1 MTQRK
6 QLRLKRAIFFS
17 LLLVLLGRQGGWA
30 QTKSPVLT
38 LNHAA
43 ICVHD
48 LKVSTEFY
56 KSVLALEEIPN
67 PFNDGIHT
75 WFKIGPS
82 LQLHVIQRGCAVV
95 PEKNVHLCFST
106 ASLPELANHLKKQ
119 HVAYSNLKGDAQE
132 FTTRADGI
140 KQLYL
145 QDPDG
150 YWIEINDAK

>member
-1 MTQRK
+1 MK
-6 QLRLKRAIFFS
+6 QTLFLALFFTCF
-17 LLLVLLGRQGGWA
+17 GRPFCWA
-30 QTKSPVLT
+30 QTAPPALT
-38 LNHAA
+38 FNHAA
-43 ICVHD
+43 ICVHN
-48 LKVSTEFY
+48 LKASTNFY

-75 WFKIGPS
+75 WFKIGPQ

-106 ASLPELANHLKKQ
+106 ISVPALAGWLTKLN
-119 HVAYSNLKGDAQE
+119 VRYSNLKGDSQE
-132 FTTRADGI
+132 FTTRADGV

>member
-1 MTQRK
+1 M
-6 QLRLKRAIFFS
+6 RLKPTIFF
-17 LLLVLLGRQGGWA
+17 LLLFTFLGRQHCRA
-30 QTKSPVLT
+30 QARPAVLT
-38 LNHAA
+38 FNHAA

-48 LKVSTEFY
+48 LKVSTDFY

-67 PFNDGIHT
+67 PFNDGIHA
-75 WFKIGPS
+75 WFKIGPQ
-82 LQLHVIQRGCAVV
+82 LQLHVIQRGCAVL

-106 ASLPELANHLKKQ
+106 TSLPEVAGHLQKLK
-119 HVAYSNLKGDAQE
+119 VRYSNLKGDNQQL
-132 FTTRADGI
+132 TTRADGV

>member
-1 MTQRK
+1 MK
-6 QLRLKRAIFFS
+6 QTIFFA
-17 LLLVLLGRQGGWA
+17 LFLGCIGRQACRA
-30 QTKSPVLT
+30 QAKPPALT
-38 LNHAA
+38 LTHAA

-56 KSVLALEEIPN
+56 KAVLALEEIPN

-75 WFKIGPS
+75 WFKIGPN
-82 LQLHVIQRGCAVV
+82 LQLHVIQRGCAVT

-106 ASLPELANHLKKQ
+106 ASLPELADYLRKQ
-119 HVAYSNLKGDAQE
+119 NVRYATLKGDNQG
-132 FTTRADGI
+132 FTTRVDGV

>member
-1 MTQRK
+1 MKQRV
-6 QLRLKRAIFFS
+6 FFV
-17 LLLVLLGRQGGWA
+17 LLLALIRQQLGWA
-30 QTKSPVLT
+30 QATPPALT
-38 LNHAA
+38 FNHAA

-48 LKVSTEFY
+48 LKVSTNFY
-56 KSVLALEEIPN
+56 KSVLVLEELPN
-67 PFNDGIHT
+67 PFNDGIHA
-75 WFKIGPS
+75 WFKIGPQ

-106 ASLPELANHLKKQ
+106 ASLPELASHLKKLN
-119 HVAYSNLKGDAQE
+119 VRYSNLKGDNQE
-132 FTTRADGI
+132 FTVRVDGV

>member
-1 MTQRK
+1 MK
-6 QLRLKRAIFFS
+6 PILFLA
-17 LLLVLLGRQGGWA
+17 LLGGLLGHQRCQAQGKPSA
-30 QTKSPVLT
+30 LT
-38 LNHAA
+38 LDHAA

-48 LKVSTEFY
+48 LKASTDFY
-56 KSVLALEEIPN
+56 KSVLGLEEIPN

-75 WFKIGPS
+75 WFKIGPR
-82 LQLHVIQRGCAVV
+82 LQLHVIQRGCPVV

-106 ASLPELANHLKKQ
+106 ASLPTLADYLNKQ
-119 HVAYSNLKGDAQE
+119 KVRYANLKGDSQE
-132 FTTRADGI
+132 FTTRVDGV